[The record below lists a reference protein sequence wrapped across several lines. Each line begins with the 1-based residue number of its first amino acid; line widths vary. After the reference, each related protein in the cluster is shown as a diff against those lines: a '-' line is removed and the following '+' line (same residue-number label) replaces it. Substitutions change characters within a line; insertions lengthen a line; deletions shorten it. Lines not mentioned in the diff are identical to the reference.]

1 MASSSSS
8 ARNAQSADPGEG
20 RTGSQPH
27 GDNGRDAIIAAAAD
41 CFMEAGY
48 GATSIDAVADRLG
61 ATKGRVYHYYRSKA
75 ELFFDVHRR
84 GMAINLETIVPI
96 ASADMPPRD
105 KLTAMCRAHIR
116 NMLDHIS
123 YQRVVMQGV
132 EMHLAGA
139 TTPSQRE
146 QLALLMKER
155 ERYEGLFR
163 QVLVEGRDAGAFDFG
178 NASFA
183 SKAVLA
189 ILNNPV
195 IWYRLRP
202 GDAQAAR
209 EEIIDEFAG
218 FVLNCVKAGWNAHT
232 MTRTGESSA

>member
-1 MASSSSS
+1 MTPVSRTSSE
-8 ARNAQSADPGEG
+8 AQSIDPAGVQ
-20 RTGSQPH
+20 SS
-27 GDNGRDAIIAAAAD
+27 GDNGRDVIIAAAAD

-75 ELFFDVHRR
+75 ELFFEVHRR

-96 ASADMPPRD
+96 AGADTPPRD
-105 KLTAMCRAHIR
+105 KLAAMCRAHIR

-146 QLALLMKER
+146 QLTLLMRER

-163 QVLVEGRDAGAFDFG
+163 RVLVEGRDAGVFDFG

-202 GDAQAAR
+202 GDALTAR

-218 FVLNCVKAGWNAHT
+218 FALACVKAGPATN
-232 MTRTGESSA
+232 MKSRTGGSSA